1 MKFYA
6 PMPRFVTG
14 NDHHDLI
21 RRLFRRSAAPGT
33 QRIDLITT
41 TKLRVS
47 IVDCGKASSPIE
59 SEADTI
65 THVLWQLDESVA
77 TITIGGDTWPIAP
90 GDTAAVPTGDEW
102 YLSPNQLTL
111 QIARRSHE
119 LALPVAP
126 HHGTES
132 YSGHNRGTSYDLPAS
147 LALQRWKLTE
157 PCTISTEDDLRPVPN
172 VSSSGYSV
180 AGELVPPSSR
190 TSRADEL
197 PFYLSRHAAPD
208 VVLVGL
214 YNDLALQHHSEVEL
228 MPQGEVRVVRGD
240 GPITLVPNGL
250 SYALII
256 RT

>member
-6 PMPRFVTG
+6 PMPRFVASS
-14 NDHHDLI
+14 DHHDLI
-21 RRLFRRSAAPGT
+21 RRLFRRSAPPGT
-33 QRIDLITT
+33 QRIDLVTT
-41 TKLRVS
+41 MNLRVS
-47 IVDCGKASSPIE
+47 IVDCGKTPTPIE

-65 THVLWQLDESVA
+65 IHVLWQLDESAA

-90 GDTAAVPTGDEW
+90 GDTAAIPTGDEW
-102 YLSPNQLTL
+102 YLSPNQLL
-111 QIARRSHE
+111 IQIVRRSHE

-126 HHGTES
+126 NHGTES
-132 YSGHNRGTSYDLPAS
+132 FTGHNRGTTYDLPAS

-157 PCTISTEDDLRPVPN
+157 PYTISTEDDL
-172 VSSSGYSV
+172 
-180 AGELVPPSSR
+180 
-190 TSRADEL
+190 
-197 PFYLSRHAAPD
+197 
-208 VVLVGL
+208 VLVGL

-240 GPITLVPNGL
+240 GPIMLVPNGL

>member
-6 PMPRFVTG
+6 PMPRFVVG
-14 NDHHDLI
+14 SDHHDLI
-21 RRLFRRSAAPGT
+21 RRLFRRSAPPGT

-65 THVLWQLDESVA
+65 IHVLWQLDESAA

-90 GDTAAVPTGDEW
+90 GDTAAIPTGDEW
-102 YLSPNQLTL
+102 YLSPNQLMI
-111 QIARRSHE
+111 QIVRRSHE

-126 HHGTES
+126 HHGMES
-132 YSGHNRGTSYDLPAS
+132 FTGHNRGTTYDLPTQLS
-147 LALQRWKLTE
+147 IQRWKLTE
-157 PCTISTEDDLRPVPN
+157 PLTVESAQDQILI
-172 VSSSGYSV
+172 
-180 AGELVPPSSR
+180 
-190 TSRADEL
+190 
-197 PFYLSRHAAPD
+197 
-208 VVLVGL
+208 GL
-214 YNDLALQHHSEVEL
+214 FNDLALQHHSEVEL